1 MMSDVTEEQNLSE
14 TGIQK
19 SRIKK
24 DEIPS
29 VSNIRECV
37 QIMAAALTDL

>member
-1 MMSDVTEEQNLSE
+1 MMGDDTEEQNLSE

-24 DEIPS
+24 DEVRSKREQHPRVRS
-29 VSNIRECV
+29 GYGSNS
-37 QIMAAALTDL
+37 D